1 MQTANAAEGRVRA
14 VGCCARGAR
23 KDPLILR
30 TDIARQ
36 GYSQKH
42 VRSDTEECPSDT
54 GDYGVVDRPWTPP
67 QPNTPMRA
75 VLKSTC
81 EFT

>member
-1 MQTANAAEGRVRA
+1 VLGVL
-14 VGCCARGAR
+14 G

-36 GYSQKH
+36 GYSQK
-42 VRSDTEECPSDT
+42 RACPDTEECPSDT
-54 GDYGVVDRPWTPP
+54 GDHGVVDRPWTPP

-75 VLKSTC
+75 VLVLLRIHLG
-81 EFT
+81 EFARR